1 MRSHWSSRWAFI
13 LATSGS
19 AVGLGNIW
27 KFPYMTGTNGG
38 SAFVLVYL
46 LCVALI
52 GLPLMMTEIMLGRRA
67 QRNPVDGMAQLA
79 AEAGGAPWWKGVGYM
94 GIAAGVLILA
104 FYSVVAGWV
113 LGYGLRAAGGGFA
126 GMDAARAKEVF
137 SAFLANPFELLF
149 WHSAFMFLTM
159 FVVARGVTS
168 GLERATRI
176 MMPGLMAILFIL
188 LGYSLAVGDMGRSI
202 DFMFRLDFSGITPA
216 AVLSAMGHSFFTL
229 SLGMGAVMVYG
240 SYLQRHT
247 SIARSAFH
255 IVLMDTGIAL
265 VAGVTIF
272 AIVFANG
279 LEPAAGPGLIFQ
291 TLPIA
296 FGQMPAGSVF
306 ATLFFV
312 LVAFAAWTSSIS
324 LVEPAVS
331 WLIENTRLSRARAA
345 LLVGGLVWLLG
356 IAVLLSFNGWS
367 EVKLF
372 GLGIF
377 DLLDKLTT
385 NIMLPLGGLLMALFA
400 VWVMHAAHAQEEL
413 ALNDRHYRRWLF
425 VTRFVAPAAIVLVFL
440 NLIGWLPFT
449 QGI

>member
-1 MRSHWSSRWAFI
+1 MRGHWSNRWAFI
-13 LATSGS
+13 MATAGS

-67 QRNPVDGMAQLA
+67 QRNPVNGMANLA
-79 AEAGGAPWWKGVGYM
+79 AEAGASRWWQGIGYM
-94 GIAAGVLILA
+94 GIAAGILILS

-113 LGYGLRAAGGGFA
+113 LDYGLRAATGGFA
-126 GMDAARAKEVF
+126 DMTAAQAKASF
-137 SAFLANPFELLF
+137 SDFLANPHELLL
-149 WHSAFMFLTM
+149 WHSVFMFLTM
-159 FVVARGVTS
+159 LVVTRGVTS
-168 GLERATRI
+168 GLERANRI
-176 MMPGLMAILFIL
+176 MMPSLIAILLIL
-188 LGYSLAVGDMGRSI
+188 LGYSLAMGDVSRSLE
-202 DFMFRLDFSGITPA
+202 FMFRPDFSRITPA

-240 SYLQRHT
+240 SYLQRHA

-255 IVLMDTGIAL
+255 VVLLDTSIAL
-265 VAGVTIF
+265 IAGITVF

-296 FGQMPAGSVF
+296 FGNMPGGTLF
-306 ATLFFV
+306 ASLFFV
-312 LVAFAAWTSSIS
+312 LLAFAAWTSSIS

-331 WLIENTRLSRARAA
+331 WLIENTRLNRTRAA
-345 LLVGGLVWLLG
+345 LLVGGLIWLLG
-356 IAVLLSFNGWS
+356 IAVLLSFNAWS
-367 EVKLF
+367 DVKLF

-377 DLLDKLTT
+377 DQLDKLTT

-400 VWVMHAAHAQEEL
+400 VWIMHATHAQEEL
-413 ALNDRHYRRWLF
+413 ALNDRDYRRWLF
-425 VTRFVAPAAIVLVFL
+425 VTRYVAPAAIVLVFL

-449 QGI
+449 